1 MNTNTTDVSASAPR
15 DSKKGKVLNSTN
27 LLETIKEKDLIIKRL
42 KFRMDNVTTAL
53 KLKARK
59 LHEAMEEIEGLN
71 GMYSMS
77 SLNSN
82 ETIRLL
88 NNQVY
93 NLQKQLLSVE
103 DMLDKSMADSRV
115 RLSELEAKSSREYSE
130 LKADSETK
138 LEETQRQYQLELAV
152 VTKSRDEYK
161 ELYESQQVTLGNYT
175 KQSAN
180 LQAQIQSMTTKL
192 NTADERTHKIL
203 SRQSFIFKVVL
214 GVATVVF
221 TALMK

>member
-1 MNTNTTDVSASAPR
+1 M
-15 DSKKGKVLNSTN
+15 
-27 LLETIKEKDLIIKRL
+27 
-42 KFRMDNVTTAL
+42 
-53 KLKARK
+53 
-59 LHEAMEEIEGLN
+59 
-71 GMYSMS
+71 
-77 SLNSN
+77 
-82 ETIRLL
+82 
-88 NNQVY
+88 
-93 NLQKQLLSVE
+93 
-103 DMLDKSMADSRV
+103 
-115 RLSELEAKSSREYSE
+115 
-130 LKADSETK
+130 KADSETK